1 MHSIAKRHIRFFL
14 ISGDVA
20 FIVATRRFSMRYR
33 LVVALIVM
41 AGLIPISAF
50 SQAKALRT
58 PDGQPDLQGI
68 WSFATITPFERPAE
82 LAGKEFFTPKEAA
95 DYEQEILKRNN
106 MDRRDGPA
114 ETDVRRA
121 YNDFW
126 WDRGTRI
133 VKTRRTSLII
143 DPPDGRIPRLLRPR
157 KKHKRN
163 RKTPILGM
171 ESNDPRNLLCK
182 HG

>member
-1 MHSIAKRHIRFFL
+1 MS
-14 ISGDVA
+14 
-20 FIVATRRFSMRYR
+20 YR

-68 WSFATITPFERPAE
+68 WSFATITPLERPAE
-82 LAGKEFFTPKEAA
+82 LADKPFFTEKEAA
-95 DYEQEILKRNN
+95 DYESDVLKRNN
-106 MDRRDGPA
+106 MDRRDGTA
-114 ETDVRRA
+114 EADVGRA

-133 VKTRRTSLII
+133 VKTRRTSLVI
-143 DPPDGRIPRLLRPR
+143 DPPDGKIPSLTAAGRERQAERQAANRGHEFDGPENRP
-157 KKHKRN
+157 
-163 RKTPILGM
+163 LA
-171 ESNDPRNLLCK
+171 
-182 HG
+182 